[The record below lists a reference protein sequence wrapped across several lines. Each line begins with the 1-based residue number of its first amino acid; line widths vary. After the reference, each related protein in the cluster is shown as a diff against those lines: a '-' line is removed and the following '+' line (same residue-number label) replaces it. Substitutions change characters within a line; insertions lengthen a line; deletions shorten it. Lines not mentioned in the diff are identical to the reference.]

1 MNDNIK
7 LSNILLLYS
16 EPKDEQEKER
26 TPMRLVARSCLSHA
40 LWGPAH
46 HIRERPFC
54 PEAAF

>member
-7 LSNILLLYS
+7 KFFLLYS